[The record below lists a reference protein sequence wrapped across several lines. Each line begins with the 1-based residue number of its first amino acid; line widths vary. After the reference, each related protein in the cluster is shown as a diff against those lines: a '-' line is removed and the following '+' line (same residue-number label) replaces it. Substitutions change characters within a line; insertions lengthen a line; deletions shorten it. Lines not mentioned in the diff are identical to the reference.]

1 MPPAMDF
8 DRSPELG
15 AFAES
20 VRSFA
25 DREIAPVVEDAEAK
39 QRTPLELFPK
49 AGKHG
54 FLGLRYPEEVGG
66 AGAGMTAEMTLRREL
81 SRACA
86 GIASALSVSS
96 HLGSYPIFA
105 FGNEEQID
113 RWLRPILAGEKIT
126 CFGLTEPAAGSDVR
140 GIQSTATKTDSGWVL
155 NGRKIFITNGP
166 FCDLSIIVA
175 YVDKTAGIEGMALFV
190 VEQGTPGFDSSRRLE
205 KMGHFS
211 SEIGEIVLEDCEVPA
226 ENLLGPETGGFK
238 RVMQTLNG
246 GRIIV
251 AGGAIGVAEAAFDA
265 ARRYVSER
273 DAFGQK
279 ISKFQAV
286 QHKLADMAL
295 DIQAAKHL
303 CDWAAWLY
311 DQGRNPSWEASMAK
325 LYATEMVLRVTDL
338 AIRVF
343 GGYGYIKEFP
353 IERYYRDARMFNI
366 VEGVSDIHRN
376 VIAKSL
382 SL

>member
-1 MPPAMDF
+1 MDF